1 MIVSVILS
9 FLSLFNGAS
18 GIFKHLKHIQ
28 FDDQEYQMPK
38 YSWKSKF
45 GIFLSFLM
53 TIGPRLLILTY
64 FFGNC
69 DLMVFSVASFFI
81 ACSIFVITY
90 CVTFLLPTVLMY
102 QKLKAKTD
110 SGKYLQNLLWAFIS
124 AMISPCIV
132 IHPRSMTFLFSSIAS
147 ALAHCGLLIFV
158 HFTYIENLQ
167 KHMILNRYGTKISG
181 MLMGFLIASLIFSF
195 ILHFLSQGKMS
206 CYSKKDS
213 GEESGLNEPTEQNTK
228 DMIGEI
234 TAEEPKC
241 KCFNWF
247 KSKKTCKAKNIGD
260 DCINLRFIHKQCCLK
275 LTYYFSTFSS
285 LLLRFYALKGISFF
299 YLLNCTQ
306 TKNILYFGV

>member
-1 MIVSVILS
+1 
-9 FLSLFNGAS
+9 
-18 GIFKHLKHIQ
+18 
-28 FDDQEYQMPK
+28 MPK

-69 DLMVFSVASFFI
+69 DLMVFSVGSFFI

-102 QKLKAKTD
+102 QKLKVKTD
-110 SGKYLQNLLWAFIS
+110 SGKYFQNLLWAFIS

-167 KHMILNRYGTKISG
+167 KDMILNKYGTKISG
-181 MLMGFLIASLIFSF
+181 MLMVLLLTSLIFSC
-195 ILHFLSQGKMS
+195 ILHFISQSKMS

-213 GEESGLNEPTEQNTK
+213 GEESSLNEPTEQNTN
-228 DMIGEI
+228 DLINEI
-234 TAEEPKC
+234 PAEESGC

-247 KSKKTCKAKNIGD
+247 KCKKICKAENSDEEIEMVS
-260 DCINLRFIHKQCCLK
+260 IQPASIHIENE
-275 LTYYFSTFSS
+275 TS
-285 LLLRFYALKGISFF
+285 GEFF
-299 YLLNCTQ
+299 
-306 TKNILYFGV
+306 